1 VLGNESSKE
10 RKFHLPI
17 WNFHSCGYESSSYRL
32 FRCQLRFLDV
42 HLFMFCIFICFMQQ
56 IFSYLLTL
64 CALQMTE
71 ETIVTSTRM
80 STASEDRLILSD
92 LYISEHEE
100 CVELFSQW
108 SELEQ
113 VNFVE
118 KLLAKM
124 CHSQLGQVDCFL
136 RPMLQR
142 DFISA
147 LPGIPSRKSSLH
159 MFKFNMI

>member
-1 VLGNESSKE
+1 MWTLDRLLNING
-10 RKFHLPI
+10 
-17 WNFHSCGYESSSYRL
+17 CG
-32 FRCQLRFLDV
+32 FVANKC
-42 HLFMFCIFICFMQQ
+42 
-56 IFSYLLTL
+56 L
-64 CALQMTE
+64 CAYQMNE
-71 ETIVTSTRM
+71 ETTVTSTRM
-80 STASEDRLILSD
+80 STTEDRFILSD
-92 LYISEHEE
+92 SYISEHEE

-108 SELEQ
+108 SEPEQ

-147 LPGIPSRKSSLH
+147 LPGIPSRQSGFVCIMYL
-159 MFKFNMI
+159 

>member
-1 VLGNESSKE
+1 MNEKS
-10 RKFHLPI
+10 
-17 WNFHSCGYESSSYRL
+17 
-32 FRCQLRFLDV
+32 
-42 HLFMFCIFICFMQQ
+42 
-56 IFSYLLTL
+56 
-64 CALQMTE
+64 
-71 ETIVTSTRM
+71 VTSTRM
-80 STASEDRLILSD
+80 STEDRVVLSD
-92 LYISEHEE
+92 SYISEHEE
-100 CVELFSQW
+100 CVQLFSQW

-147 LPGIPSRKSSLH
+147 LPGIHTDTDDIIESFCPSNHKKAVDLYYVLTV
-159 MFKFNMI
+159 

>member
-1 VLGNESSKE
+1 MN
-10 RKFHLPI
+10 
-17 WNFHSCGYESSSYRL
+17 
-32 FRCQLRFLDV
+32 
-42 HLFMFCIFICFMQQ
+42 
-56 IFSYLLTL
+56 
-64 CALQMTE
+64 E
-71 ETIVTSTRM
+71 ETEVTTRTSM
-80 STASEDRLILSD
+80 EDRAILSD
-92 LYISEHEE
+92 SYISKHEE

-124 CHSQLGQVDCFL
+124 CHNQLGQVDSFL

-147 LPGIPSRKSSLH
+147 LPGIHLSALSS
-159 MFKFNMI
+159 